1 MDCITFPMTN
11 LRIILASASPRRQE
25 LMTEAGYD
33 FEVIPPRE
41 SVESVECGICSA
53 GGPAALVIDLAAAKA
68 FDVAA
73 QLKVRGDLAADC
85 LIIACDTVAECHGEI
100 LGKPR
105 DEAHAR
111 AMLELLR
118 GNPHRVYSGLC
129 LWQPLAPTEASRPDV
144 RLATSELRM
153 DTIDDAE
160 IDDYL
165 ASGLWQGKAGAFG
178 YQDRPDWLH
187 LTSGT
192 ESNVVGLPM
201 ELLHEMLAARGLMA
215 SAS

>member
-1 MDCITFPMTN
+1 MTN
-11 LRIILASASPRRQE
+11 LRIILASASPRRRE
-25 LMTEAGYD
+25 LMLEAGYE
-33 FEVIPPRE
+33 FEVVVPRD
-41 SVESVECGICSA
+41 SVESVDCGICST
-53 GGPAALVIDLAAAKA
+53 GGPAALVVELAAAKA

-73 QLKVRGDLAADC
+73 QLKDRGDLALDV
-85 LIIACDTVAECHGEI
+85 LIIACDTVAECRGEI

-111 AMLELLR
+111 AMLALLR
-118 GNPHRVYSGLC
+118 GSLHRVHSGLC
-129 LWQPLAPTEASRPDV
+129 IWQPLAPSEAGRPDV

-153 DTIDDAE
+153 DEISDEE

-178 YQDRPDWLH
+178 YQDRPEWLH
-187 LTSGT
+187 LAAGS

-201 ELLHEMLAARGLMA
+201 ELLHEMLTARGLLA